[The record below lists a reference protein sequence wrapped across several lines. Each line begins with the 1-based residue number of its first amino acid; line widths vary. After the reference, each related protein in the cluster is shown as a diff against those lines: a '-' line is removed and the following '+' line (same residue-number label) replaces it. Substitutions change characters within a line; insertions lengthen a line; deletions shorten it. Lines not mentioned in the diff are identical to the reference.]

1 LSATTLTAS
10 GVSCRSPASIRTG
23 RLSPPARRVG
33 ACASSLFVGAYS
45 TRSRNSRPDS
55 TRLYFSPA
63 GAAISTSPQGGATTG
78 SLPLRGAGLDYRPP
92 YALRHTFCAF
102 SIADGTGLFE
112 LARMM
117 GTSVERISNTYGHLL
132 PTDTFDALDVH
143 SASTRRKLNRG
154 PKPGSTFKGRAIPGT
169 KPLRTTSGSTP
180 TPRLTSA
187 PD

>member
-33 ACASSLFVGAYS
+33 ACASS
-45 TRSRNSRPDS
+45 TRPDS

-117 GTSVERISNTYGHLL
+117 GTSVERISNTYGRLL
-132 PTDTFDALDVH
+132 PTATDAALARTDTFDALDVH

-154 PKPGSTFKGRAIPGT
+154 PKPGSTFKGRTIPGT

-180 TPRLTSA
+180 TLRLTSA